1 MRRSGDSRLDV
12 LAHETAVP
20 QEPRPQLHADDAED
34 EEDEEAQRQHVAQ
47 HGKRVQEQSD
57 QDAHAFARTRAH
69 TQRKKEENKN
79 TGGNEALGNIT
90 RGIKICSQA

>member
-57 QDAHAFARTRAH
+57 KDAHAFARTRARTH
-69 TQRKKEENKN
+69 TKEKKREKKHWRQRSSAIIQ
-79 TGGNEALGNIT
+79 EA
-90 RGIKICSQA
+90 